1 MYSVYAD
8 NQKLDI
14 KFKLNSIPKIHI
26 IKRLFDSIV
35 HVYMRLLI
43 ERFRKKYSYILSLI
57 DNSNTLV
64 EENK

>member
-43 ERFRKKYSYILSLI
+43 ERFRTKY
-57 DNSNTLV
+57 
-64 EENK
+64 